1 MEKNLSHFFLF
12 YFLYRYLSNHQRL
25 SQKKKKKT
33 SPKIESNNES
43 LRAKKEHPTYFLL
56 SPSSTLPYR
65 SPITTPFLHPLSLQ
79 IERILGQKPSINR
92 TNPFFSSQRCF
103 EFSRLKSKER
113 ERQRSE
119 KPLFSLSL
127 SLADPWRSR
136 KGRRRRRREGK
147 GKEIT
152 RGTLAKEY
160 FNRWKK
166 RWKREGRRRR
176 RENAAEAAIL
186 SSVPPPPAPPPTI
199 LEAREGEQAEKNNPI

>member
-1 MEKNLSHFFLF
+1 MKPWKRIFLTFFFFIFSTDIYPIVTNFLKRKEKS
-12 YFLYRYLSNHQRL
+12 
-25 SQKKKKKT
+25 
-33 SPKIESNNES
+33 SPKIESNRIPSN
-43 LRAKKEHPTYFLL
+43 KKRTSNLL
-56 SPSSTLPYR
+56 SSFAFIHPALSFTDHNTLF
-65 SPITTPFLHPLSLQ
+65 TPFLHPLSLQ

-119 KPLFSLSL
+119 KLLLSLSL

-160 FNRWKK
+160 FNR
-166 RWKREGRRRR
+166 
-176 RENAAEAAIL
+176 
-186 SSVPPPPAPPPTI
+186 
-199 LEAREGEQAEKNNPI
+199 